1 MKNDFTIMWR
11 NGVINN
17 SSKWRWWCR
26 QALGILGDANM
37 SRHKWW
43 FATSFFVNFLQF
55 VNDAAPWCVLCVVCI
70 IENCEIVFTWFFSA
84 KQSHTAVISA
94 KFGLSTQNAKI
105 RFFKSK
111 YVEILQTKKC
121 KKFVIKPVQ
130 SFYYT
135 FLTWCYVLKMYLKW
149 KKHSIKDSNNICICT
164 IYLNI
169 VQKVLKHFL
178 L

>member
-1 MKNDFTIMWR
+1 MPSKSYIFVDSLPIACD
-11 NGVINN
+11 NN
-17 SSKWRWWCR
+17 YMQNTVR
-26 QALGILGDANM
+26 IL
-37 SRHKWW
+37 
-43 FATSFFVNFLQF
+43 FATKLKIVKLFLL
-55 VNDAAPWCVLCVVCI
+55 D
-70 IENCEIVFTWFFSA
+70 FSA
-84 KQSHTAVISA
+84 PSNHTPVISA

-149 KKHSIKDSNNICICT
+149 KKQSIKDSNNICICT